1 MAYMEIQKAVLFR
14 FPQLQ
19 RQAAALHRQIIRQ
32 LLTGEGDI
40 KLIRSQPLGL
50 GGEVGHEL
58 GPCGALAHVGELFA
72 KAQVLFRQLPQQVA
86 DDPAVVDDKPFSKFI
101 RKGSI
106 SVSRC

>member
-1 MAYMEIQKAVLFR
+1 MAFMEIQKAVLFH

-32 LLTGEGDI
+32 LLTGEGDV

-72 KAQVLFRQLPQQVA
+72 
-86 DDPAVVDDKPFSKFI
+86 
-101 RKGSI
+101 
-106 SVSRC
+106 